1 LLGRRLD
8 ETRGLMVATYRDDE
22 LESDHPL
29 RTVLGQLASAPGVS
43 RLTVPRL
50 SLEAVRELAGPHGA
64 DSDAIHRLTEGNA
77 FYVTEILAVGGDAVL
92 LLRSLAVARD
102 AGSVF
107 HTPRR

>member
-1 LLGRRLD
+1 
-8 ETRGLMVATYRDDE
+8 
-22 LESDHPL
+22 
-29 RTVLGQLASAPGVS
+29 
-43 RLTVPRL
+43 
-50 SLEAVRELAGPHGA
+50 
-64 DSDAIHRLTEGNA
+64 LTEGNA